1 MVLRRSQDIK
11 LNKGDVVNIYSK
23 NDIQNLIQLFTIEN
37 RKLTREILFEKNI
50 KPTEAGTVK
59 ELVSR
64 FIYTVTGAVAKPG
77 QYLIG
82 GQTSLGNLL
91 NISGGFTS
99 LANKNNIN
107 IIYPRLDDGENVILE
122 NEDIDFETKDPNEII
137 LSPG

>member
-1 MVLRRSQDIK
+1 MLRRSQDIK
-11 LNKGDVVNIYSK
+11 LNKGDVVKIYL

-37 RKLTREILFEKNI
+37 RKLTPEILFEKNI

-64 FIYTVTGAVAKPG
+64 FIYTVTGAVSKPG

-82 GQTSLGNLL
+82 GHTSLGNLL

-99 LANKNNIN
+99 
-107 IIYPRLDDGENVILE
+107 
-122 NEDIDFETKDPNEII
+122 
-137 LSPG
+137 